1 MNVSALTLPAVDCT
15 AALKHAPRNLK
26 AFLRRG
32 LAFEFLEK
40 YDDAASDFKSA
51 MALDPGGAVAS
62 EGLRRVSAFK
72 AVSSAEG
79 MDV

>member
-1 MNVSALTLPAVDCT
+1 MSALILSTVDCT
-15 AALKHAPRNLK
+15 EALRHAPRNLK

-40 YDDAASDFKSA
+40 YEDAASDFKSA

-62 EGLRRVSAFK
+62 EGLRRVTAFK
-72 AVSSAEG
+72 AVSSAG
-79 MDV
+79 GVNV